1 MSFFLTNTDMMR
13 FSTIILLMRRLLWQ
27 QILVFFAILLPCLFT
42 GRIHAHAQSKILIP
56 MDITQTDHL
65 KSYGIA
71 YWTLSR
77 NQNVD
82 WLLNYRGGSFMTE
95 YSETIAAEC
104 RIRGV
109 SFEQIDAASAAQIY
123 AEVQNEGNN
132 MDVVRLEKQ
141 PRVAVY
147 VPPGFKPWDDAV
159 TLVMEYAEIPY
170 TKLWDEEVIN
180 DSLSRYDWLHVH
192 HEDFTGQYG
201 KFFASFATAPWYIQQ
216 VALLESTA
224 KKLGF
229 RKVSELKKAVVEKI
243 RGWIG
248 GGGFMFAMCGATDT
262 FDIAQAAQN
271 VDICDIMF
279 DGDSPDPNANG
290 KLDFSRTFAFEN
302 FSLVMNPYEYEYSNI
317 DCDANYRPSDPTSD
331 YFTLFDFSAK
341 YDPVPTML
349 TQSHVNVIRGFLG
362 QTTAFHKEFIKKS
375 VILMGEKEGTDEV
388 KYIHGNFGRGT
399 FTWYGGH
406 DPEDYRHAVGDPATD
421 LSLHRNS
428 AGYRLI
434 LNNVLFPAAKK
445 KKQKT

>member
-1 MSFFLTNTDMMR
+1 MISMHLR
-13 FSTIILLMRRLLWQ
+13 AARLICLLLL
-27 QILVFFAILLPCLFT
+27 LLAVQSSLRSVPS
-42 GRIHAHAQSKILIP
+42 AAQGKLLIG
-56 MDITQTDHL
+56 MDIGQTDHL
-65 KSYGIA
+65 KAYGIA
-71 YWTLSR
+71 YWTLSKG
-77 NQNVD
+77 QTID
-82 WLLNYRGGSFMTE
+82 WLLNYRGGSFMID
-95 YSETIAAEC
+95 YSDALAAEC

-109 SFEQIDAASAAQIY
+109 SFEQIGGTAAAQIY

-170 TKLWDEEVIN
+170 TKLWDEEVLK
-180 DSLSRYDWLHVH
+180 DSLQNYDWLHVH

-201 KFFASFATAPWYIQQ
+201 KFFANFSTAPWYIQQ

-224 KKLGF
+224 KKMGF

-243 RGWIG
+243 RTWIG

-262 FDIAQAAQN
+262 FDIAQAAKT
-271 VDICDIMF
+271 VDICDVIF
-279 DGDSPDPNANG
+279 DGDPADQQANS
-290 KLDFSRTFAFEN
+290 KLDFTRTFAFEN
-302 FSLVMNPYEYEYSNI
+302 FSLVMNPYEYEFSTI
-317 DCDANYRPSDPTSD
+317 DCDATYRNSNDPTSD

-349 TQSHVNVIRGFLG
+349 TQDHVNVVRGFLG
-362 QTTAFHKEFIKKS
+362 QTTAFHREVIKKS
-375 VILMGEKEGTDEV
+375 VVLMGEKEGTDEV
-388 KYIHGNFGRGT
+388 KYLHGNFGRGT
-399 FTWYGGH
+399 FTWFGGH

-428 AGYRLI
+428 PGYRLI

>member
-1 MSFFLTNTDMMR
+1 MDMS
-13 FSTIILLMRRLLWQ
+13 
-27 QILVFFAILLPCLFT
+27 
-42 GRIHAHAQSKILIP
+42 
-56 MDITQTDHL
+56 QTDHL
-65 KSYGIA
+65 KAYGIA
-71 YWTLSR
+71 YWTLGR
-77 NQNVD
+77 GQIVD
-82 WLLNYRGGSFMTE
+82 WLLNYRGGSFMTD
-95 YSETIAAEC
+95 YSDAVAAEC

-109 SFEQIDAASAAQIY
+109 AFEHVDATAAMQIY
-123 AEVQNEGNN
+123 ADVQHEGNN
-132 MDVVRLEKQ
+132 MDVVRLERQ
-141 PRVAVY
+141 PRIAVY
-147 VPPGFKPWDDAV
+147 VPPGYKPWDDAV
-159 TLVMEYAEIPY
+159 TLVMEYAEISY
-170 TKLWDEEVIN
+170 TKLWDEEVLA
-180 DSLSRYDWLHVH
+180 DSLQRFDWLHVH

-243 RGWIG
+243 RQWIG
-248 GGGFMFAMCGATDT
+248 SGGFMFAMCGATDT
-262 FDIAQAAQN
+262 FDIAQAAKN
-271 VDICDIMF
+271 VDICDVMF
-279 DGDSPDPNANG
+279 DGDPPDPQANH
-290 KLDFSRTFAFEN
+290 KLDFSRTFAFQN
-302 FSLVMNPYEYEYSNI
+302 FSLVMNPYEYEYSTI
-317 DCDANYRPSDPTSD
+317 DCDANYRTNDAQSD

-349 TQSHVNVIRGFLG
+349 TQCHVNVVRGFLG
-362 QTTAFHKEFIKKS
+362 QTTAFHKEYIKPS
-375 VILMGEKEGTDEV
+375 VVILAEKEGTDEV

-428 AGYRLI
+428 PGYRLI